1 MMLAHLHDQINYIP
15 TLREVYNLYKE
26 IILWDQVFQSY
37 LPGGIK
43 PIWKF
48 PEENLAKS
56 QVEKESWEEKQKT
69 SELPVARRFI
79 LGSY

>member
-1 MMLAHLHDQINYIP
+1 MLAHLHDQINYIP

>member
-1 MMLAHLHDQINYIP
+1 MLAHLHDQINYIP

-43 PIWKF
+43 PTWRY
-48 PEENLAKS
+48 PEENLAKN
-56 QVEKESWEEKQKT
+56 QVEK
-69 SELPVARRFI
+69 
-79 LGSY
+79 

>member
-1 MMLAHLHDQINYIP
+1 MLAHLHDQINYIP

-43 PIWKF
+43 PIWMF
-48 PEENLAKS
+48 PEENLAKN